1 MQARYYTLAEARA
14 ILPEVKRWM
23 AQIQE
28 ARRAILQVQ
37 PDALPALQRAA
48 ANGGCKA
55 AGELYVFG
63 VQLEQGVKGILA
75 LGITLKDLER
85 GLVDFLGTRGG
96 REVFLCWHHGEEDIA
111 YWHEINS
118 GFAGRHP
125 VDDQVA

>member
-14 ILPEVKRWM
+14 VLPEVKRWM

-28 ARRAILQVQ
+28 ARRAILRLQ
-37 PDALPALQRAA
+37 PDALPALQQAA

-55 AGELYVFG
+55 AGELYVHG
-63 VQLEQGVKGILA
+63 VRLEQGVKGILA
-75 LGITLKDLER
+75 LGITIKDLER

-96 REVFLCWHHGEEDIA
+96 REVFLCWRHGEEDIA
-111 YWHEINS
+111 YWHEINA

>member
-1 MQARYYTLAEARA
+1 
-14 ILPEVKRWM
+14 M

-28 ARRAILQVQ
+28 ARRAILDLQ

-63 VQLEQGVKGILA
+63 AQLEQGVKSILA
-75 LGITLKDLER
+75 LGLTLKDLER

-111 YWHEINS
+111 YWHEINA

-125 VDDQVA
+125 LDDQVA